1 MGVEMN
7 LPPALSERL
16 AGDLFKARSLAP
28 LTWLRVGG
36 PAELLFTPR
45 SVDDLC
51 AFLAALPAAAP
62 VMPLGVGS
70 NLIVRDGG
78 VRGVVIRPSGRA
90 FNFIEPLPDH
100 QIRVGAAALD
110 AQVAKAAARAGISGL
125 EFLRTIPGAIGGAL
139 RMNAGCYGAYMA
151 DIFVCAKAVDRAGQ
165 VVTLD
170 AVDMGFGY
178 RSSAPPPDMI
188 FIEAVLQ
195 GAPGDPAVIEAQM
208 EAALAKRAETQ
219 PVKDRTA
226 GSTFR
231 NPAGFSSTGKGDH
244 DDTLMAWRLIDE
256 AGCRGLTIGGAQ
268 MNPKHSNFLTNT
280 GDATAADLENLGE
293 EVRKRVLKSSGIELE
308 WEIKR
313 IGETPAT

>member
-1 MGVEMN
+1 MN
-7 LPPALSERL
+7 LPAALSERL
-16 AGDLFKARSLAP
+16 AGDLFKARPLAP

-36 PAELLFTPR
+36 PAEVLFTPR

-51 AFLAALPAAAP
+51 AFLVALPGDVP
-62 VMPLGVGS
+62 VTPLGVGS

-78 VRGVVIRPSGRA
+78 VRGAVIRPSGKA
-90 FNFIEPLPDH
+90 FNFIETLPDH
-100 QIRVGAAALD
+100 QIRAGTAALD
-110 AQVAKAAARAGISGL
+110 AQVAKAAARAGIKGL

-139 RMNAGCYGAYMA
+139 RMNAGCYGVYMA
-151 DIFVCAKAVDRAGQ
+151 DVFVSAVAIDQSGQ
-165 VVTLD
+165 RVTLD
-170 AVDMGFGY
+170 AKDMGFGY
-178 RSSAPPPDMI
+178 RSSAPPHDMV
-188 FIEAVLQ
+188 FIEATLQ
-195 GAPGDPAVIEAQM
+195 GAPGDPDVIEQQM

-244 DDTLMAWRLIDE
+244 DDVLMAWRLIDE

-268 MNPKHSNFLTNT
+268 MNPKHSNFLTNI
-280 GDATAADLENLGE
+280 GGATAADLENLGE
-293 EVRKRVLKSSGIELE
+293 EVRKRVLKSAGIALE

-313 IGETPAT
+313 IGETPTT

>member
-1 MGVEMN
+1 MR
-7 LPPALSERL
+7 LPSALNERL
-16 AGDLFKARSLAP
+16 PSDLFEDRPLAP

-36 PAELLFTPR
+36 PAEVLFTPR

-51 AFLAALPAAAP
+51 DFLAALPADVP
-62 VMPLGVGS
+62 VTPLGVGS

-78 VRGVVIRPSGRA
+78 VRGVVIRPSGKA
-90 FNFIEPLPDH
+90 FNFIEALPDH
-100 QIRVGAAALD
+100 QMRVGAAALD
-110 AQVAKAAARAGISGL
+110 AQVAKAAGRAGIAGL

-139 RMNAGCYGAYMA
+139 RMNAGCYGDYVA
-151 DIFVCAKAVDRAGQ
+151 DVFVSAKAIDRSGQ

-170 AVDMGFGY
+170 AADMGFGY
-178 RSSAPPPDMI
+178 RSSAPPSDMI
-188 FIEAVLQ
+188 FIEATLQ
-195 GAPGDPAVIEAQM
+195 GAPGEPDAIEAHM
-208 EAALAKRAETQ
+208 EAALAKRAESQ

-268 MNPKHSNFLTNT
+268 MNPKHSNFLTNI
-280 GDATAADLENLGE
+280 GNATAADLENLGE
-293 EVRKRVLKSSGIELE
+293 EVRKRVLKSAGIELE

-313 IGETPAT
+313 IGEYPAT